1 MKWLLF
7 SYKVPSD
14 SSTAR
19 VTVWRKVK
27 KMGAL
32 YLQQSVCI
40 VPYNKDFLNKVE
52 ILKDEI
58 SKLNGDFYSFITE
71 TTEDEIEKNIIEKFN
86 KQRIEEYLE
95 VKEQCEA
102 FFREIKVEIGRSN
115 LTYAELE
122 ENEDELNKLHK
133 WFDNIEKRDI
143 FNTEIKNEVKTLLE
157 KADKDFELFASLV
170 YEKYKKNE

>member
-7 SYKVPSD
+7 IYKVTSD

-27 KMGAL
+27 KIGAL

-40 VPYNKDFLNKVE
+40 VPYTKEFL
-52 ILKDEI
+52 DEI
-58 SKLNGDFYSFITE
+58 SNLKSEIIKLGGDFKSFISE
-71 TTEDEIEKNIIEKFN
+71 TFEKNVEEKIINDFN
-86 KQRIEEYLE
+86 TQRNEEYLE
-95 VKEQCEA
+95 VKEQCEK
-102 FFREIKVEIGRSN
+102 FFREIKMEIGRNN

-133 WFDNIEKRDI
+133 WYENVLKRDI
-143 FNTEIKNEVKTLLE
+143 FGADIKDKVGELLK
-157 KADKDFELFASLV
+157 KADKDFDIFANMV
-170 YEKYKKNE
+170 YDKCGS